1 MARPRS
7 ESEAERLRPQLDELQ
22 KKLRDVEAREKA
34 KKARDDMRR
43 WILTGQAVLA
53 RLEAEPETQFAA
65 TAFGL
70 INAHARSAADRALF
84 NLKPL
89 AKEAQA
95 ETTEKAASGV

>member
-1 MARPRS
+1 MPRPRS
-7 ESEAERLRPQLDELQ
+7 ESEAERLRTQLDELQ
-22 KKLRDVEAREKA
+22 KRLRDVEAREKA

-43 WILTGQAVLA
+43 WVLTGQAVLA

-89 AKEAQA
+89 GKEKHGGAA
-95 ETTEKAASGV
+95 DAASSQV

>member
-1 MARPRS
+1 MPRPPTDGLLDRLRA
-7 ESEAERLRPQLDELQ
+7 EAEALAERIKQE
-22 KKLRDVEAREKA
+22 EAREKA